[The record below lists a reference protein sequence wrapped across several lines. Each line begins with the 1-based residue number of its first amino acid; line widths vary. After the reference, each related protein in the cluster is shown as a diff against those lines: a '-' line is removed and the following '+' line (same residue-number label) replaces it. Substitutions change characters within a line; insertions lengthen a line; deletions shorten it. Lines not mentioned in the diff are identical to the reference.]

1 MVNVGHAHFLI
12 AAQQRAEGVA
22 RNNAVLEQVRAGIKR
37 QHCRALVVDHAATEQ
52 PALATLH
59 RERIGVPARA
69 GGNHVHVADSRE
81 LLVAAARD
89 IGDSH
94 IALVVAR
101 LIAELLRDA
110 ERAIER
116 VTDRAAKR
124 RAGLRIGRNC
134 HGRITHQ
141 LLDISD
147 DILPDLVDILSDAL
161 LHLIHGRPPHQ

>member
-12 AAQQRAEGVA
+12 AAQQRAEGIA
-22 RNNAVLEQVRAGIKR
+22 RGNAVLEQVGAGVER
-37 QHCRALVVDHAATEQ
+37 QHGRTLVVDHAAAEQ

-59 RERIGVPARA
+59 RKRIGIPTGA

-89 IGDSH
+89 IGDAH

-101 LIAELLRDA
+101 LVAELLRDA

-124 RAGLRIGRNC
+124 RTGLRIGRNR

-141 LLDISD
+141 LRNIGD
-147 DILPDLVDILSDAL
+147 DILPDLVDVLGDAL
-161 LHLIHGRPPHQ
+161 LHLIHGRPPYQ